1 MRIVFMG
8 TPDIA
13 ATCLK
18 QLLANQ
24 MDVVAVY
31 TQPD

>member
-13 ATCLK
+13 AQSLSAIIAAGPPSKAHCT
-18 QLLANQ
+18 
-24 MDVVAVY
+24 
-31 TQPD
+31 